1 MVFRIPSPTPAR
13 PADTTAFTMVDAAA
27 VPMAAALAHLF
38 ELMTALVV
46 LLAIVMLAVGRR
58 QRESK
63 RQRALRAL
71 RRLYPGIRGKIIVP
85 AGDRVL
91 LIEDDKPP
99 AVRLDYG
106 RLALGVL
113 ILLAVAA
120 AAVVIL

>member
-1 MVFRIPSPTPAR
+1 MVFRIPSPMAAR
-13 PADTTAFTMVDAAA
+13 PADTTAFTMVDAPA

-46 LLAIVMLAVGRR
+46 LLAIVMLGVGRR

-63 RQRALRAL
+63 RQRAL